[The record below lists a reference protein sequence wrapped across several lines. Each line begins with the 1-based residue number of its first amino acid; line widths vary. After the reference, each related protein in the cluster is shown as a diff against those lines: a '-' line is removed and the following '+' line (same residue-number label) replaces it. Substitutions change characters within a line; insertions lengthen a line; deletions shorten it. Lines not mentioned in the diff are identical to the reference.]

1 MIDMPTKNLSE
12 LKVAFIHD
20 WLVGYRGGERML
32 EVMLEAFPQA
42 EIFTLF
48 YNQAKV
54 SPRIEAHT
62 IHASFLNKIPGKT
75 KIYREML
82 PLFPMAIESFD
93 LSKFDLVISS
103 SHCVAKGVIPS
114 PHALHICY
122 CYTPMRYAWDKASD
136 YFSGWKKVL
145 VQPFLHYLRM
155 WDVNSASRVSHFIA
169 ISNWVKSRIKN
180 YYGREASVITP
191 YVDLDFFKPIHGEQ
205 GDYFL
210 TVSAFAPNKRLDLA
224 IKACEKMGKKLI
236 IVGEGQEKAQL
247 EQLAGLNTKFVGKI
261 SFEELAD
268 LYSGCKALLFTGED
282 DFGISPLEAMA
293 SGRPVIAYARGGALE
308 TVIENKTGVFFR
320 EPSVESLVDA
330 IERFEKLSF
339 SVDVCRKQAERFSKN
354 KFQTEFLATVTK
366 LWEEHA
372 SKNAQSVILDVEQ
385 SAPATFSAEK

>member
-1 MIDMPTKNLSE
+1 MLTNSNDFSN
-12 LKVAFIHD
+12 LKVAFVHD

-48 YNQAKV
+48 YAQAKV
-54 SPRIEAHT
+54 SPRIEAHK
-62 IHASFLNKIPGKT
+62 IHASFLNNIPGKT
-75 KIYREML
+75 KYYREML
-82 PLFPMAIESFD
+82 PLFPMAIETFD
-93 LSKFDLVISS
+93 LSQFDLVISS

-136 YFSGWKKVL
+136 YFSGWKKAL

-155 WDVNSASRVSHFIA
+155 WDVNSSNRVSHFIA
-169 ISNWVKSRIKN
+169 ISNWVKARIKN
-180 YYGREASVITP
+180 YYGREASVVTP
-191 YVDLDFFKPIHGEQ
+191 YVDLELFKPVHGEG

-224 IKACEKMGKKLI
+224 IKACEKLGKKLI
-236 IVGEGQEKAQL
+236 IVGDGQEKAKL
-247 EQLAGLNTKFVGKI
+247 EEMAGPNTTFAGKI
-261 SFEELAD
+261 SFEELSD

-308 TVIENKTGVFFR
+308 TIIENKTGVFFK
-320 EPSVESLVDA
+320 EPSVDSLIDA
-330 IERFEKLSF
+330 IERFEKMTF
-339 SVDVCRKQAERFSKN
+339 SSDTCRKQAEKFSKV
-354 KFQTEFLATVTK
+354 KFQAEFLAKVTE
-366 LWEEHA
+366 LW
-372 SKNAQSVILDVEQ
+372 NAHTTTQNNSTL
-385 SAPATFSAEK
+385 PHFSEPELTQNN